1 MTRHGILAAVLTL
14 ALAASGLTQEA
25 ALDPLQVDEQAGTVS
40 FGAKAAKT
48 DVYEQL
54 KGAIE
59 YLIVMPGGKEYE
71 SVFVAPVDG
80 VKLREA
86 MVKAGFKPGKAADE
100 EDKKLPEGSKLR
112 IMIEWKEGDKKRREP
127 VEHFVLDVENK
138 KAMDAGPWV
147 FTGSKMAYDPS
158 EEKMMPAVRVTKNVV
173 SLFHNDATVLIQP
186 GKFAEDPHQYKA
198 NKETALK
205 AGTPVKVIL
214 EPVK

>member
-1 MTRHGILAAVLTL
+1 MKVRRMAAAVLGVVL
-14 ALAASGLTQEA
+14 PCGVAPDEGVE
-25 ALDPLQVDEQAGTVS
+25 PLSADLQAGTVS
-40 FGAKAAKT
+40 FGARVAKT

-71 SVFVAPVDG
+71 AVFVAPIDG

-86 MVKAGFKPGKAADE
+86 MVQAGFKPGKPADE
-100 EDKKLPEGSKLR
+100 DEQKPPEGSKLR
-112 IMIEWKEGDKKRREP
+112 IFVEWKEGDKKRREP
-127 VEHFVLDVENK
+127 AEYFVLDVESK

-147 FTGSKMAYDPS
+147 FTGSRMAFDPA

-186 GKFAEDPHQYKA
+186 GTFAKDPHQYKA
-198 NKETALK
+198 NKETLLK
-205 AGTPVKVIL
+205 AGTPVKIVL

>member
-1 MTRHGILAAVLTL
+1 MVQVLFPGMVL
-14 ALAASGLTQEA
+14 FAGAFPQEEVVEPLSA
-25 ALDPLQVDEQAGTVS
+25 DPEAGTVS
-40 FGAKAAKT
+40 FGARAART
-48 DVYEQL
+48 EVYEQL

-86 MVKAGFKPGKAADE
+86 MIRVGFKPGKPADE
-100 EDKKLPEGSKLR
+100 EEQKLPEGSKLR
-112 IMIEWKEGDKKRREP
+112 IFVEWKEGDRKRREP
-127 VEHFVLDVENK
+127 AEYFVLDVESQK
-138 KAMDAGPWV
+138 IMDAGPWV
-147 FTGSKMAYDPS
+147 FTGSRMAFDPA

-186 GKFAEDPHQYKA
+186 GSFAKDPHQFKVH
-198 NKETALK
+198 KEHQLK
-205 AGTPVKVIL
+205 PGTPVRILL

>member
-1 MTRHGILAAVLTL
+1 MKVLGMAAAVLGSVL
-14 ALAASGLTQEA
+14 PCGFSQEEGVE
-25 ALDPLQVDEQAGTVS
+25 PLSVDAQAGTVS
-40 FGAKAAKT
+40 FGARAAKT

-71 SVFVAPVDG
+71 AVFVAPVDG

-86 MVKAGFKPGKAADE
+86 MVRAGFKPGKPADE
-100 EDKKLPEGSKLR
+100 DEQKLPEGSKLR
-112 IMIEWKEGDKKRREP
+112 IFVEWKEGDKKRREAA
-127 VEHFVLDVENK
+127 EYFVLDVESK

-147 FTGSKMAYDPS
+147 FTGSRMAFDPA

-186 GKFAEDPHQYKA
+186 GTFAKDPHQYKA
-198 NKETALK
+198 NKETLLK
-205 AGTPVKVIL
+205 AGTPVKIVL